1 MLRFAPSPTGNL
13 HVGNARI
20 ALLNYL
26 YSIKQNTKFFLRFD
40 DTDKERSKDEYIFS
54 IKEDLTW
61 LGINFDNY
69 YHQSK
74 RIKMYY
80 EISEKLKKSGK
91 LYACYENLEELD
103 LKRKILLKSGKP
115 PIYDRS
121 ALNLT
126 KKQIKD
132 YQSEGRKPHWRLL
145 LDEKI
150 IEWNDLIHKSIKFE
164 NLSISDPVLLRSDNT
179 PLFTLTSVV
188 DDADLN
194 VSTVLRGDDHITNTA
209 AQIKLFQYIEA
220 DIPNFGHFPLMTG
233 PKGSS
238 MSKRLNN
245 FSLKDLKVKKINSD
259 VLNTYLAKM
268 GTGFS
273 FEKIKNLKELS
284 EEFEFENFSK
294 SSMQYL
300 PEELTRLNSK
310 YLKNLDYSEIVK
322 ITKKNI
328 SKPFWNAIKSNIES
342 LNDLEIW
349 LKIIYS
355 KNFDSKINNEDLKI
369 LNLAIKCLPKEI
381 KENTWSIWTEKIL
394 KKSGIKKGKKIY
406 LALRNAITGLNNGPE
421 MKLIIQLIERQEI
434 INRLDL
440 TKINNE
446 NKKNKNL

>member
-1 MLRFAPSPTGNL
+1 
-13 HVGNARI
+13 
-20 ALLNYL
+20 
-26 YSIKQNTKFFLRFD
+26 
-40 DTDKERSKDEYIFS
+40 
-54 IKEDLTW
+54 
-61 LGINFDNY
+61 
-69 YHQSK
+69 
-74 RIKMYY
+74 
-80 EISEKLKKSGK
+80 
-91 LYACYENLEELD
+91 
-103 LKRKILLKSGKP
+103 
-115 PIYDRS
+115 
-121 ALNLT
+121 
-126 KKQIKD
+126 
-132 YQSEGRKPHWRLL
+132 
-145 LDEKI
+145 
-150 IEWNDLIHKSIKFE
+150 
-164 NLSISDPVLLRSDNT
+164 
-179 PLFTLTSVV
+179 
-188 DDADLN
+188 
-194 VSTVLRGDDHITNTA
+194 
-209 AQIKLFQYIEA
+209 
-220 DIPNFGHFPLMTG
+220 MTG

-284 EEFEFENFSK
+284 EEFEFKNFSK

>member
-132 YQSEGRKPHWRLL
+132 YLSEGRKPHWRLL
-145 LDEKI
+145 LDENI
-150 IEWNDLIHKSIKFE
+150 IEWNDLIHKTIKFE

-188 DDADLN
+188 DDADMN

-245 FSLKDLKVKKINSD
+245 FSLKDLKLKKINAD
-259 VLNTYLAKM
+259 ALNTYLAKI

-273 FEKIKNLKELS
+273 FEEIKTLKELS
-284 EEFEFENFSK
+284 EEFEFKNFSK
-294 SSMQYL
+294 SSIQYF

-355 KNFDSKINNEDLKI
+355 KNFYSKINNEDLKI
-369 LNLAIKCLPKEI
+369 LNLAIKYLPKEI

-394 KKSGIKKGKKIY
+394 KKSGIKKGKKIF
-406 LALRNAITGLNNGPE
+406 LVLRNAITGLNKGPE
-421 MKLIIQLIERQEI
+421 MRLIIQLIERQEI

-446 NKKNKNL
+446 NKENKNL

>member
-394 KKSGIKKGKKIY
+394 KKSGIKKRKKIY